1 MTNKKK
7 LMEKD
12 GEITALLHLE
22 MEALGTM
29 DIHVTLKDT
38 NSVKTHFMLED
49 DATLDLISENIHLLN
64 ERLEARGYSMTSDVS
79 IKDDD
84 DKNKAITAML
94 GRAGEARGDR
104 LISKYSFDVKA

>member
-1 MTNKKK
+1 
-7 LMEKD
+7 
-12 GEITALLHLE
+12 
-22 MEALGTM
+22 
-29 DIHVTLKDT
+29 
-38 NSVKTHFMLED
+38 
-49 DATLDLISENIHLLN
+49 
-64 ERLEARGYSMTSDVS
+64 MTSDVS